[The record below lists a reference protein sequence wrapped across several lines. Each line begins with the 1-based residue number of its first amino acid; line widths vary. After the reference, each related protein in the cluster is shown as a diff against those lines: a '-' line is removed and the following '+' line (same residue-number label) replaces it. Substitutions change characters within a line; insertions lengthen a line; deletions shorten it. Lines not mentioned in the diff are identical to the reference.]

1 MATIRLYT
9 SNRNTNV
16 KWHLLANKLLVIEDI
31 SSYLSN
37 LGSSSVT
44 TINNA
49 QYIKHGLEISINL
62 DLSQNY
68 AQPSSVTDYK
78 YVYIYNGSVSTERAC
93 YYFVKKA
100 NWRSKSCVNFELVMD
115 VLNTFEEGKDYSFKA
130 STKITREHKNR
141 FSLQDYELNMI
152 IEDLYD
158 EVGTLAEGDTAYIK
172 YEEDG
177 ETYNICSG
185 KILSISA
192 SAFTIRLTPPYDPDQ
207 VITTI
212 NNHTG
217 SLIVYKDASNYISFG
232 GYVFEFDAKVF
243 RNIDRTPENIVPLL
257 VCDNTTDEKVE
268 NQKSKLRGDW
278 YLLYRNQNDPDPDTL
293 LNPVECYLIPENEKE
308 ISTGSITSAQI
319 TSATLEA
326 GKIYFI
332 PIYCRGITDAYID
345 FASYNQSLTLSNG
358 ISIGGHD
365 YTDEVSY
372 VAITKNQDNTLNIV
386 FNKLV
391 YDNNS
396 GVARFALSQE
406 IIYKNIPYITINQSP
421 TYYGKSTSISLTTIE
436 IFEDLLNTIDRESFT
451 YTGTGLHINGIN
463 LLDRTDA
470 KNIKLIKLP
479 YCPYDFNVSGEKVD
493 IAGTNWNYED
503 LEQADH
509 SHIKVLKLN
518 DLNTKLSSTIE
529 ETTYNPFDYLYFNK
543 LSNLPITASHL
554 REQANYESKL
564 YHSEFFTPTFY
575 YDSFAFKFELEKCDL
590 FTIFANYTKTSV
602 VNEIE
607 FDMTK
612 TINSK
617 FMFTFKNYEVWNN
630 DQNYSKY
637 LPIARNNEEVLYN
650 VPYINYIRTG
660 YQYDVKNKN
669 ISNISN
675 ALGVGLSAGS
685 LAVSLALPSAPLKVA
700 GVVASL
706 VSMAMSVKNAVVS
719 AIQTDNSLKQKI
731 TQYQNQVAN
740 VSGSDDVD
748 LMSIY
753 AENRLKYLEYA
764 PRLELQNLIFDLFFY
779 AGYRS
784 ERMGI
789 PTHNNRVNF
798 DYLECEANLEF
809 LAGGIPQECVDEL
822 IKCFQNGVTYI
833 HKNTHRSAI
842 ARWDIEQKYENW
854 ETMFFD

>member
-1 MATIRLYT
+1 MATIKLYSASSNT
-9 SNRNTNV
+9 ST
-16 KWHLLANKLLVIEDI
+16 KWELLPNKLFKIDDI
-31 SSYLSN
+31 ATYLSSWPI
-37 LGSSSVT
+37 GSIK
-44 TINNA
+44 TINNV
-49 QYIKHGLEISINL
+49 QYIKNGLEISINL
-62 DLSQNY
+62 DLSQSY
-68 AQPSSVTDYK
+68 AQPNSVVDYK
-78 YVYIYNGSVSTERAC
+78 YASIKNSGTDDEIC
-93 YYFVKKA
+93 YYFVKKI
-100 NWRSKSCVNFELVMD
+100 NWRSKSCVNLELVMD
-115 VLNTFEEGKDYSFKA
+115 VLNTFEEGKDYKFKE

-158 EVGTLAEGDTAYIK
+158 EVGTLGEGDTAYIK

-192 SAFTIRLTPPYDPDQ
+192 SAFVLRLTPPYDPEQ

-217 SLIVYKDASNYISFG
+217 SIIVYKDASNYISFG

-257 VCDNTTDEKVE
+257 VCDNTADEKIE
-268 NQKSKLRGDW
+268 NQESKLRGDW
-278 YLLYRNQNDPDPDTL
+278 YLLYRNQNDPSDSL
-293 LNPVECYLIPENEKE
+293 VNPVECYLIPEK
-308 ISTGSITSAQI
+308 TGLQVDSGYIANGLLIPTFL
-319 TSATLEA
+319 TD
-326 GKIYFI
+326 GVYYFFNI
-332 PIYCRGITDAYID
+332 LSGQT
-345 FASYNQSLTLSNG
+345 FTLSNG
-358 ISIGGHD
+358 VVISTYAGPNAIMITRSNDKMNVTALAVINGELMIMKSYDDIESISISPLPAEYYTTNSVSNMDASFISGMSFPNTFDNTETYNTLHD
-365 YTDEVSY
+365 
-372 VAITKNQDNTLNIV
+372 ITK
-386 FNKLV
+386 
-391 YDNNS
+391 
-396 GVARFALSQE
+396 
-406 IIYKNIPYITINQSP
+406 
-421 TYYGKSTSISLTTIE
+421 
-436 IFEDLLNTIDRESFT
+436 
-451 YTGTGLHINGIN
+451 
-463 LLDRTDA
+463 LDRTEA
-470 KNIKLIKLP
+470 KNIKLIKIP
-479 YCPYDFNVSGEKVD
+479 YCPYNFEVSGGIIQTSLTTDWDVVSL
-493 IAGTNWNYED
+493 AQTNGPT
-503 LEQADH
+503 
-509 SHIKVLKLN
+509 IICLKLH
-518 DLNTKLSSTIE
+518 DLNTKLHSKIE

-543 LSNLPITASHL
+543 LSNLPISASHL

-602 VNEIE
+602 VNEIK

-617 FMFTFKNYEVWNN
+617 FMFTFKNYEVLNN
-630 DQNYSKY
+630 EQNYSKY

-685 LAVSLALPSAPLKVA
+685 LAVSFALPSAPLKVA

-706 VSMAMSVKNAVVS
+706 VSMAMSVKSAVVS
-719 AIQTDNSLKQKI
+719 AIESDNSLKQKI
-731 TQYQNQVAN
+731 TQYQNQSSSVA
-740 VSGSDDVD
+740 GSDDVD

-753 AENRLKYLEYA
+753 AENRLKYLEYQ
-764 PRLELQNLIFDLFFY
+764 PRQELQDLIFDLFFY

-798 DYLECEANLEF
+798 DYLECEANFEC
-809 LAGGIPQECVDEL
+809 LAGGIPQECAEEL

-833 HKNTHRSAI
+833 HKNTHRSGT
-842 ARWDIEQKYENW
+842 ARWDMEQKYENW